1 MSPLKCSHVT
11 SQVKDAP
18 HVMSF
23 IFLLTSITSMLL
35 TGGHQSTVEKH
46 PPIDQKDVGSNPTTV
61 MKQKVYIGRIPAQRV
76 CHGPTGSEWKT
87 HDVNAEP
94 DL

>member
-1 MSPLKCSHVT
+1 MSHVKFKM
-11 SQVKDAP
+11 QG

-23 IFLLTSITSMLL
+23 IFLLTSIRSMSL
-35 TGGHQSTVEKH
+35 TGGHHGTVEKH
-46 PPIDQKDVGSNPTTV
+46 PPGNQKDMGSNPITI

-87 HDVNAEP
+87 HDVNAEL